1 MTLEDYDDMYSPDLR
16 PFFRMLWAVVAGLL
30 LLLAA
35 AVVYIIFAGEHTIK
49 QHHGQY

>member
-35 AVVYIIFAGEHTIK
+35 AVVYIAARWWVRNRIK
-49 QHHGQY
+49 R